1 MAGGARPGE
10 RRANAQVPPGDEPEG
25 APGRVGRA
33 ARVRRVPLP
42 HDRRWSARPPGE
54 GRLARLDPLTFLV
67 GIVSVVVYSLHGFH
81 GALTRD
87 LGVYSYAGQQV
98 ADGVPPYLGILN
110 RAGPLAHVLP
120 GVGALVARLLGTD
133 ELVTMR
139 VVFMLLATAAV
150 CMIYLLGRDLL
161 GSRPAGLVTAAA
173 LLSFHGFIH
182 YASSGPREKTPM
194 TLFVIVALWALTHRR
209 WFTAGVFTS
218 LATLCLQTAFF
229 STFAA
234 VVAAVLLVLG
244 GMARLR
250 ALGRVVLGGLVPVV
264 VLAAWFTLAGS
275 LRETLDGFYVI
286 NRRYTVPD
294 PVTDD
299 LTRVWLDLD
308 AAYGVTVWL
317 MLAGV
322 VALLLLTVAA
332 AVPRARDAFP
342 PLRVLPAMA
351 AGLLAGLA
359 WTFKDYDAWPDLF
372 PVLPFAALGLGAAV
386 AVGVRRLPQRPQWLV
401 AAALAGA
408 CVVLGAVYAVSAR
421 DDTLLDQRQA
431 TEDVLAQLPDDA
443 TITSIEAPQPL
454 VLTGRTNPTRD
465 QMFRGGLQ
473 DYMEDTWPG
482 GLDGFKRDLVADGPD
497 LVSVGETVSLRWR
510 ASLQPDYV
518 FVGRAPMWEWYARA
532 SLGEETIAR
541 LRTAAGYDPDDP
553 LARAG
558 ATG

>member
-1 MAGGARPGE
+1 M
-10 RRANAQVPPGDEPEG
+10 PP
-25 APGRVGRA
+25 
-33 ARVRRVPLP
+33 P
-42 HDRRWSARPPGE
+42 HDRRWTARPPGE
-54 GRLARLDPLTFLV
+54 GRLPRVDPLTFLV
-67 GIVSVVVYSLHGFH
+67 GVVSALVYTLHGFH

-98 ADGVPPYLGILN
+98 ADGVPPYVGILN
-110 RAGPLAHVLP
+110 RAGPLAHAIP
-120 GVGALVARLLGTD
+120 GVGALVARLFGTD

-139 VVFMLLATAAV
+139 VVFMLIATAAV
-150 CMIYLLGRDLL
+150 CTIYVLGRDLL
-161 GSRPAGLVTAAA
+161 GSRAAGLVTAAT

-234 VVAAVLLVLG
+234 VVAAVMLLLG
-244 GMARLR
+244 GAARLR
-250 ALGRVVLGGLVPVV
+250 ALGRVAVGGLVPVAL
-264 VLAAWFTLAGS
+264 LAVWFALAGS
-275 LRETLDGFYVI
+275 LREAIDGFYVI
-286 NRRYTVPD
+286 NRRYTVPN
-294 PVTDD
+294 PVTAD
-299 LTRVWLDLD
+299 LERVWLDLD

-322 VALLLLTVAA
+322 VALVLLTVAV
-332 AVPRARDAFP
+332 AVPRARAAYP
-342 PLRVLPAMA
+342 ALRALPAMTT
-351 AGLLAGLA
+351 GLLAGLA
-359 WTFKDYDAWPDLF
+359 WTLKDYDAWPDLF
-372 PVLPFAALGLGAAV
+372 PVLPFAALGVGAAV
-386 AVGVRRLPQRPQWLV
+386 AVAVRRLPPRPQWAV
-401 AAALAGA
+401 TAVVAGA
-408 CVVLGAVYAVSAR
+408 CVVLGAVYAASAR

-431 TEDVLAQLPDDA
+431 TADVLAQLPDDA

-454 VLTGRTNPTRD
+454 VLTGRTNPTRY
-465 QMFRGGLQ
+465 QMFRSGLQ
-473 DYMEDTWPG
+473 DYMDDTWPG
-482 GLDGFKRDLVADGPD
+482 GLDGFRRDLVADGPD
-497 LVSVGETVSLRWR
+497 LVSVGETVSMTWR

-553 LARAG
+553 LAR
-558 ATG
+558 TGPR